1 MKIAAAVKVSELDN
15 IQRGHL
21 AWRLDHKTVCG
32 YITATHIA
40 RGTGEYGNA
49 TLFEIFKLFDC
60 TDHSAKIHSKKVVN
74 FKLKSIKP

>member
-1 MKIAAAVKVSELDN
+1 MKAAGTVKISELDN

-40 RGTGEYGNA
+40 RGTGEYGNS
-49 TLFEIFKLFDC
+49 TLFEIFKSFDC
-60 TDHSAKIHSKKVVN
+60 SDHSAKIHSKKVVD
-74 FKLKSIKP
+74 FKLKHVQV